1 MCSNDLRVPAD
12 AEYIIEGYLDEK
24 GWCEPEGPYGEYL
37 GYYGAMK
44 TNPVFHVTAITHRR
58 DAVFQTA
65 TISGRFLGQTDTGQ
79 MCALRTEVT
88 AWNAVQNAVREPIAI
103 YCPGSTGGM
112 FNLRLSMR
120 QRYPGEARNAIAA
133 IHGSSADV
141 KNVFVVDDDIDIFS
155 DEQMEWAL
163 GTRFQA
169 DRDFVIN
176 SNFRTMPLDPS
187 LHGSRTGSKA
197 GFDLTFPFG
206 WQKNQEFRVPAPPLF
221 EPATKGTVSEA
232 LQSGP
237 KYFRELMQAMGT
249 RDGRDTTLQI
259 DELRQ
264 QGLLQR
270 DTDGRYQLKS

>member
-1 MCSNDLRVPAD
+1 
-12 AEYIIEGYLDEK
+12 
-24 GWCEPEGPYGEYL
+24 
-37 GYYGAMK
+37 
-44 TNPVFHVTAITHRR
+44 VTAITHRR

-187 LHGSRTGSKA
+187 LHGARTGSKA